1 LKEQDASHDQENQ
14 DPQRAAP
21 LSMAKNRKG
30 ARVRSS
36 GPRRSPS
43 VLSVLRTP
51 NGTRKVG
58 SSRSKLDEL
67 TWISDRRSVPT
78 TQARRA
84 ESSSESDDEPTA
96 QLQARTDALG
106 QSAHSKN
113 NVSGSEHGA
122 CQNGEDSSNW
132 IQVGSDF
139 YPAANPTSSKSQ
151 ESTSCERAGK
161 REAAGHRE
169 AAGQRCEG
177 VAGLLQRWKSP
188 SVTRQA
194 NVRQEAPFFEA
205 LEAAKPQYAG
215 GFADAESASSSTDCQ
230 AVDGEERAA
239 TRPVAR
245 VLAVAP
251 PTSSRL
257 SSSSS
262 KTAEKGQ
269 GEDGWND
276 THGLKSTVD
285 RLLKMDACEMSRSV
299 RSAFKRF
306 CTSPAALK
314 SVAIHVADA
323 IGCLLTRS
331 ASHLKQQEG
340 AKRVRELCRFQRATK
355 GGRGG
360 GDVEIDGIEWSII
373 DIVVER
379 EESLSTLAAMLARQC
394 QAARPSKAGDCA
406 CDACSGRNAAAAC
419 AQHLALDD
427 YVARCALATSRTF
440 IASLAVALAS
450 HGYREACHRVAAC
463 IANLALEHNDLRDL
477 ICSNQDILTGLENLF
492 SNSDQQS
499 IDFSLAALANLS
511 IDPRQAQRLI
521 RHVRMDKVVVVLAA
535 GSTKSQH
542 RGAGLIRNLLFSKE
556 SIETISRVDGIVQ
569 ALERLKSSPET
580 CSETRTRATVAL
592 SMIKANPETRGVSGA
607 GLEMKLFYGRSGHDN
622 KDREGSQTNDVEID
636 EGDSC
641 EMYRDEASNLDAD
654 LNTLCIVPL
663 IEDSKQQ
670 QRDNDGQSS
679 KDKRAKQEES
689 DDATQRQRLFEQQKQ
704 FQQMA
709 EILRAKKS
717 KTTGPARDE
726 QRSNSE
732 QKFEGG
738 TETRSEHLDQ
748 RGDVSSR
755 PGGLAATP
763 NVEAVRNLTPR
774 EPATE
779 LCVSELTMGCAMT
792 PSNLNQGLSKSQHQQ
807 PLPQSQIPR
816 LALSPSLGPYK
827 LPVQIIQS
835 PSIITTSNLQ
845 RGNLSVP
852 ATPRSQGTPS
862 LHARLPRSN
871 SLSSNVLDKRQDN
884 KAGHY
889 VPARRASHE
898 LPRTSTFSSPS
909 PRHFDTQSLEQQ
921 RTGYQFFLN
930 ADQRMGGRPQPRDGS
945 ISDVAKE
952 CGEQNFSDK
961 ESPSVQE
968 QVSEK
973 ATSKSLPLKWFGLSK
988 YVV

>member
-1 LKEQDASHDQENQ
+1 
-14 DPQRAAP
+14 
-21 LSMAKNRKG
+21 M
-30 ARVRSS
+30 
-36 GPRRSPS
+36 
-43 VLSVLRTP
+43 
-51 NGTRKVG
+51 
-58 SSRSKLDEL
+58 
-67 TWISDRRSVPT
+67 
-78 TQARRA
+78 
-84 ESSSESDDEPTA
+84 
-96 QLQARTDALG
+96 DALG
-106 QSAHSKN
+106 QSAHNKN

-122 CQNGEDSSNW
+122 CRIGEDSSKW

-161 REAAGHRE
+161 REAAG
-169 AAGQRCEG
+169 QRSEG

-188 SVTRQA
+188 SLTRQP
-194 NVRQEAPFFEA
+194 NVQQETPFFEA
-205 LEAAKPQYAG
+205 LEAAKSEYAG
-215 GFADAESASSSTDCQ
+215 GFTDARTASSSYHCQ
-230 AVDGEERAA
+230 SVDGDERAA
-239 TRPVAR
+239 SRPVAR
-245 VLAVAP
+245 ALAVSP
-251 PTSSRL
+251 PNSSQL

-269 GEDGWND
+269 GGEGWKD
-276 THGLKSTVD
+276 SHGVKNMVE
-285 RLLKMDACEMSRSV
+285 RLLEMDAGEMSRSV
-299 RSAFKRF
+299 RSTFKRF

-314 SVAIHVADA
+314 SVVIHVADA

-340 AKRVRELCRFQRATK
+340 AKRVRELCRFQRVTK
-355 GGRGG
+355 GGGG
-360 GDVEIDGIEWSII
+360 EVEIDGIEWSII

-394 QAARPSKAGDCA
+394 QAARSSKAGDCA

-511 IDPRQAQRLI
+511 IDPRQAQRLLK
-521 RHVRMDKVVVVLAA
+521 HVRMDKVVVILAA

-569 ALERLKSSPET
+569 ALERLKSSSEI

-592 SMIKANPETRGVSGA
+592 SMIKAKPETRSVSGA
-607 GLEMKLFYGRSGHDN
+607 GLEMKLFYGRSGQDN
-622 KDREGSQTNDVEID
+622 KHSEGSQTNDVEID

-663 IEDSKQQ
+663 IEDSMQQ
-670 QRDNDGQSS
+670 SGCDGQSS
-679 KDKRAKQEES
+679 KDKGAKQEES
-689 DDATQRQRLFEQQKQ
+689 DDATQRQRLLEQQKQ

-726 QRSNSE
+726 QRSDSVK
-732 QKFEGG
+732 KFEGG
-738 TETRSEHLDQ
+738 MEIWSELLDQ
-748 RGDVSSR
+748 HDDASSR
-755 PGGLAATP
+755 SGGLAATP
-763 NVEAVRNLTPR
+763 NVESARNLAPR

-779 LCVSELTMGCAMT
+779 LCVSELTMGGTMT
-792 PSNLNQGLSKSQHQQ
+792 PSNLKQGLSKSQHQQ

-816 LALSPSLGPYK
+816 FALSSGLGPYK

-835 PSIITTSNLQ
+835 PNIIKTSNLQ

-852 ATPRSQGTPS
+852 ATPRSEGMPA

-871 SLSSNVLDKRQDN
+871 SLSSNVIDKRQED
-884 KAGHY
+884 KASHY
-889 VPARRASHE
+889 VPARRGSHE
-898 LPRTSTFSSPS
+898 LPRTSAFSSPL
-909 PRHFDTQSLEQQ
+909 PRHFDTQSLGQDQ
-921 RTGYQFFLN
+921 TDHHIFLN
-930 ADQRMGGRPQPRDGS
+930 VDQVMGGRPQPRDRT
-945 ISDVAKE
+945 ISDIAKE
-952 CGEQNFSDK
+952 RGEQNFSDR
-961 ESPSVQE
+961 ESPSVE
-968 QVSEK
+968 V
-973 ATSKSLPLKWFGLSK
+973 
-988 YVV
+988 